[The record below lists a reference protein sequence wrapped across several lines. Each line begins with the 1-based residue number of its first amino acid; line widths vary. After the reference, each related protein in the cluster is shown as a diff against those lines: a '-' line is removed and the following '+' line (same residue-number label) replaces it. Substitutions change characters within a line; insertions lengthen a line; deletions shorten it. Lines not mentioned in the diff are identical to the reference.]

1 MRRVIV
7 VAIVLG
13 VITLLIIPTPWLV
26 IEDIKAGREILTIP
40 LVWRERFEICYTHS
54 VDRKPVC
61 EVFSLQRGKGIVLH
75 ETYFKMFGAGMGHWE
90 GHGYVIGEGKWIK
103 IKAIDK
109 PIGNFL
115 LRIGSR
121 GVDHTLFASGQTI
134 NLTKKA
140 EGRLVEVKMETHPWI
155 LSFIK

>member
-1 MRRVIV
+1 MGRVIV

-13 VITLLIIPTPWLV
+13 VITLLVMPTPWLV
-26 IEDIKAGREILTIP
+26 IEDIEARREILTIP
-40 LVWRERFEICYTHS
+40 LIWRERFEIWYTHS

-90 GHGYVIGEGKWIK
+90 GHGYVIGEGEWIK
-103 IKAIDK
+103 IKDIDK
-109 PIGNFL
+109 PLGSFL

-121 GVDHTLFASGQTI
+121 GVDHILSVKGNKI
-134 NLTKKA
+134 NLTEQA
-140 EGRLVEVKMETHPWI
+140 EGRLVEVKLETHPWI